1 MTVIVDASVALKW
14 VIEEEGSQAARTLL
28 LDEPL
33 AAPDLLIVE
42 MRKCPLGK
50 SSPRGPHARSRRCSA
65 GGNPSRPHR
74 AIACRRLHF
83 RRPGDG
89 VRPRSDGLRQPLPR
103 RSLSRAG

>member
-42 MRKCPLGK
+42 AQM
-50 SSPRGPHARSRRCSA
+50 SSG
-65 GGNPSRPHR
+65 
-74 AIACRRLHF
+74 
-83 RRPGDG
+83 
-89 VRPRSDGLRQPLPR
+89 
-103 RSLSRAG
+103 

>member
-42 MRKCPLGK
+42 AQMSSGRKLA
-50 SSPRGPHARSRRCSA
+50 ARSS
-65 GGNPSRPHR
+65 R
-74 AIACRRLHF
+74 AISPVQRW
-83 RRPGDG
+83 
-89 VRPRSDGLRQPLPR
+89 RQSKPPPSSYCLPPPTFPPPR
-103 RSLSRAG
+103 R